1 MLCPTR
7 TRRRKQFAGGRL
19 GFTLVELLVVIGI
32 IAILIGIRVPRLAAA
47 RRHAN
52 SVKCMSSLRQIGLAF
67 QFYSNDFKGMW
78 PVAVHET
85 PGPARLPIN
94 VERRWYDQIAKYV
107 TGKTGQQEMTSYAD
121 IATIRRNSVIWGCP
135 E

>member
-1 MLCPTR
+1 MCR
-7 TRRRKQFAGGRL
+7 TIKTNRWRPAHRRA
-19 GFTLVELLVVIGI
+19 FTLVELLVVIGI
-32 IAILIGIRVPRLAAA
+32 IALLISILLPSLSAA

-52 SVKCMSSLRQIGLAF
+52 SVKCMSALRQIGLGV
-67 QFYSNDFKGMW
+67 QFYAHDFKGMW

-107 TGKTGQQEMTSYAD
+107 TGKTGSQEMTSYAD
-121 IATIRRNSVIWGCP
+121 IS
-135 E
+135 

>member
-7 TRRRKQFAGGRL
+7 MRRCQRFTKGRL

-32 IAILIGIRVPRLAAA
+32 IAILIGILLPSLAAA

-78 PVAVHET
+78 PVAVHEK
-85 PGPARLPIN
+85 PGPARLPID
-94 VERRWYDQIAKYV
+94 VERRWYDLVAKYV
-107 TGKTGQQEMTSYAD
+107 TGKTGQQ
-121 IATIRRNSVIWGCP
+121 
-135 E
+135 